1 MSSPKA
7 KKRKIGSR
15 SCDAC
20 KIRKVRCTE
29 GSPCERCTAI
39 GIECTFN
46 KTQSTRGPRS
56 LRAKTIQQIREAAQQ
71 QQTPSSAPAPAPPPS
86 LPPLPAPSPV
96 PAPQRPLP
104 DVHPQTSA
112 TADRHNDIPSL
123 RQDITVEALVLRLCI
138 YRLRL
143 FPVWPIIAVEDV
155 IAALQR
161 DAHDVETQ
169 ALAVA
174 VGAATMAQL
183 KLDRSTDAGINDN
196 ITAESLET
204 ECQRLRGSLDKGAAN
219 LNSLRTAFF
228 LHIYHE
234 NQQPGG
240 TRSLLYLREAITLAQ
255 LMGLHRRSSYL
266 TLDYAQDRLRRRVLW
281 LLFVTERGVAM
292 LHKLPL
298 VLQSTQKLPPLD
310 ATSTEEDANILPAF
324 KKLVNLFWIF
334 DQSGAFDI
342 LQDAADNF
350 GHLPPSASMLNHEML
365 NTLQHRLQDARIEMG
380 GSGNDVQK
388 ADIVVTLQWMKV
400 LLWRATLTS
409 WGGRIDSSLALVAG
423 PIQIAQEFLDFISQL
438 PSAALEAHGPTI
450 EFKVFEIASAVADC
464 LASHLNF
471 PIASPADSRPALI
484 LERLQRI
491 LETSRGGNGGL
502 LSLLSARIAQA
513 ELSALDLPLTPRP
526 ASARYIEDITEQD
539 PQGMSVHSASDESS
553 WQCPSPRDSLPYQPP
568 SPWMSLVAAAEWEQQ
583 SMSYGGLEQGPSPAA
598 LEGMRTTMDWLA
610 EPMGL
615 VSNISNG
622 DGGPASA
629 TDESS
634 PSVDLSSV
642 DPLSEMLHHQ
652 SWLMDSGNPRIG

>member
-29 GSPCERCTAI
+29 GLPCERCTAI

-56 LRAKTIQQIREAAQQ
+56 LRAKTIQQIREAQ
-71 QQTPSSAPAPAPPPS
+71 QQTPSSGPRPS
-86 LPPLPAPSPV
+86 LPPLPT
-96 PAPQRPLP
+96 PAPQLPLP
-104 DVHPQTSA
+104 DPQTSA
-112 TADRHNDIPSL
+112 TADRHDDIPSL

-143 FPVWPIIAVEDV
+143 FPVWPIIAVEEV

-183 KLDRSTDAGINDN
+183 KLDRATDAGINDN
-196 ITAESLET
+196 ITAEGLET

-310 ATSTEEDANILPAF
+310 ATSSDEDANILPAF
-324 KKLVNLFWIF
+324 KKLVNLFWTF

-350 GHLPPSASMLNHEML
+350 GHLPASASGLNHEML
-365 NTLQHRLQDARIEMG
+365 NALQHRLQDARIEMG

-409 WGGRIDSSLALVAG
+409 WGGRIDSSLASVAG

-471 PIASPADSRPALI
+471 PIASPADSRPGLI
-484 LERLQRI
+484 LERLRNI

-513 ELSALDLPLTPRP
+513 ELSALDLSLAPRP
-526 ASARYIEDITEQD
+526 ASARYIEDITEQE
-539 PQGMSVHSASDESS
+539 PQGLS
-553 WQCPSPRDSLPYQPP
+553 DSLSYQPP

-583 SMSYGGLEQGPSPAA
+583 SMSYGGLEQGTSPNAS
-598 LEGMRTTMDWLA
+598 EGMRTSMDWLA
-610 EPMGL
+610 GPMGL
-615 VSNISNG
+615 VSHVSNG
-622 DGGPASA
+622 DGGPSST

-634 PSVDLSSV
+634 PSVDFSSV

-652 SWLMDSGNPRIG
+652 SWLMDSENPRIG

>member
-29 GSPCERCTAI
+29 GSLCERCTAI

-56 LRAKTIQQIREAAQQ
+56 LRAKTIQQIREAQ
-71 QQTPSSAPAPAPPPS
+71 QQTPSSGPPPS
-86 LPPLPAPSPV
+86 LPPPPAPAS
-96 PAPQRPLP
+96 QLPLP
-104 DVHPQTSA
+104 DPQTSA
-112 TADRHNDIPSL
+112 TLDRHDDIPSL

-143 FPVWPIIAVEDV
+143 FPVWPIIAVEEV

-161 DAHDVETQ
+161 DTHDVETQ

-183 KLDRSTDAGINDN
+183 KLDRSTDTGISDN
-196 ITAESLET
+196 ITAEALET
-204 ECQRLRGSLDKGAAN
+204 ECRKLRGSLDKGAAN

-266 TLDYAQDRLRRRVLW
+266 TLDYAQDRLRRRVFW

-298 VLQSTQKLPPLD
+298 VLQSTQKLPPLN
-310 ATSTEEDANILPAF
+310 ATSSDEDANILPAF
-324 KKLVNLFWIF
+324 KKLVNLFWAF

-350 GHLPPSASMLNHEML
+350 GHLPASASGLSHEML
-365 NTLQHRLQDARIEMG
+365 NVLQHRLQDARIEMG
-380 GSGNDVQK
+380 SSGNDVQK

-471 PIASPADSRPALI
+471 PIASPADSRPAHI
-484 LERLQRI
+484 LKRLQNI
-491 LETSRGGNGGL
+491 LETSRGGNGSL

-513 ELSALDLPLTPRP
+513 ELSALDIPSTPRP
-526 ASARYIEDITEQD
+526 ASTRYIEDITEQD
-539 PQGMSVHSASDESS
+539 PQGLGVHSTSDESS
-553 WQCPSPRDSLPYQPP
+553 WQCPSPRDSLSYQPP

-583 SMSYGGLEQGPSPAA
+583 SMSYGDLEQGPSPTA
-598 LEGMRTTMDWLA
+598 LEGMRTSMDWLA
-610 EPMGL
+610 GPMGL
-615 VSNISNG
+615 VSHVSDG
-622 DGGPASA
+622 DGGPSST

-634 PSVDLSSV
+634 PSVDLSCV

-652 SWLMDSGNPRIG
+652 SWLMDSGNPRIS